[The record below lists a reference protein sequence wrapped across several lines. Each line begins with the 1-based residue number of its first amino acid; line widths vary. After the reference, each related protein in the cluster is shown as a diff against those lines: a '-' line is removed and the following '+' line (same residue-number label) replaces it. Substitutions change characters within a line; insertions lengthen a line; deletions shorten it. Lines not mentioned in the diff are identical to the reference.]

1 LDGEI
6 FSKGVTKIPLATGMT
21 ILNAQEKSKELPL
34 QQEGG
39 THSAVLPGPAEFSI
53 TLDTGLPLSIEAG
66 RASFSF
72 PTPSAGTVRLTLVIP
87 GDHTNVNVNPGLITA
102 RTSSNGR
109 TTIEATLQPAQPA
122 TIWWAT
128 RESAAP
134 QAPREVRFLSDV
146 KTLVSVSEAQ
156 LGMATLADITVVQGE
171 PAQFELQVPAGFE
184 ITGATGASL
193 ESSEV
198 QSGVMILKVRGAT
211 QRSHQFL
218 ISMEKSIDAPKADLP
233 FLSFKGSQRE
243 TGEVLVEAQGTME
256 LAATESGGLKRMDLK
271 ETNPFLRALAHHS
284 LQAAFRYHRQPAET
298 PGLSLQWVR
307 FPDSNVLAAVAQHAI
322 VTTLVTSEGRSLS
335 EVRLVLRNQAQPFL
349 KVALP
354 QGASILSADVAG
366 EKVKPVEGSD
376 GNRVPLLRPGFR
388 PTEAYAVSFVFMH
401 SGAPFQKKG
410 GSELALPRM
419 DVPIGL
425 LEWEVFLPERYK
437 VMDFGGDAIS
447 ARWLPP
453 ASEEVAAG
461 EERAAA
467 QEEET
472 LTVPGTVDLDSLRP
486 GQMGGIVLDA
496 SGAVVPRARVTVV
509 HVQTGAT
516 RRTSADVA
524 GRWLV
529 SDVPS
534 GRVRITVE
542 SPGFKTLAQQVNY
555 VASLPSRYNLTLQ
568 VGATMEAVEVTA
580 GVASGGYSQRVE
592 REARKAAAAADTAAS
607 SNVMNLQRRV
617 AGVLPIRVDVPRAGN
632 SYRFVRPLVIDEE
645 TKVTFSYKTK

>member
-1 LDGEI
+1 
-6 FSKGVTKIPLATGMT
+6 
-21 ILNAQEKSKELPL
+21 
-34 QQEGG
+34 
-39 THSAVLPGPAEFSI
+39 
-53 TLDTGLPLSIEAG
+53 
-66 RASFSF
+66 
-72 PTPSAGTVRLTLVIP
+72 
-87 GDHTNVNVNPGLITA
+87 
-102 RTSSNGR
+102 
-109 TTIEATLQPAQPA
+109 
-122 TIWWAT
+122 
-128 RESAAP
+128 
-134 QAPREVRFLSDV
+134 
-146 KTLVSVSEAQ
+146 
-156 LGMATLADITVVQGE
+156 
-171 PAQFELQVPAGFE
+171 
-184 ITGATGASL
+184 
-193 ESSEV
+193 
-198 QSGVMILKVRGAT
+198 
-211 QRSHQFL
+211 
-218 ISMEKSIDAPKADLP
+218 MEKSIDAPKADLP

-271 ETNPFLRALAHHS
+271 ETSPFLRSLAHHS

-307 FPDSNVLAAVAQHAI
+307 FPDSSVLAAVAQHAI

-388 PTEAYAVSFVFMH
+388 PTESYSVSFVFMH

-592 REARKAAAAADTAAS
+592 REARKAAAAAETAAS